1 MKLTDVHIHHY
12 KSLSSV
18 TLNLHPQVTVLVGP
32 NAAGKSNFVDALRFL
47 RDAAKDSLDHAV
59 VARGG
64 LTRIRQSS
72 TGRPFNIGLGIE
84 VLQSFDDHEDQP
96 GSYSLDIA
104 STGGNYRV
112 EREEVISHSEDYQ
125 HTDDEDGGTG
135 EWVLVTNNFLR
146 ERSGIVKDNDLER
159 LTLPEEMHD
168 QLALGT
174 TSDTFFFRAR
184 GELVHA
190 FIERWKFSSLY
201 PNTLRNLTTP
211 DADGAL
217 REDGSNWASVIRAA
231 RRTAKGKKM
240 LERVNEMMRVVLP
253 DFNEVSVT
261 TAGSYLVPNFKFG
274 NDKSNTRTFDPVQLS
289 DGTLRIFG
297 ILLSLYQNPAP
308 PLIVV
313 EEPEQTVQPGVLGM
327 LAEAFK
333 EVSEN
338 TQIIITTHSPQ
349 LIEHF
354 APENIRVVTMKDGLT
369 HIAPIKKSQQ
379 DAVRD
384 GLMGLGEFMSAEGL
398 QPELL

>member
-1 MKLTDVHIHHY
+1 MKLTNVSIHHY

-18 TLNLHPQVTVLVGP
+18 EVSLHPHVTVFVGP

-72 TGRPFNIGLGIE
+72 TGRPFNIGLGID
-84 VLQSFDDHEDQP
+84 VLQSFDTATEVP
-96 GSYSLDIA
+96 GRYVLDIA

-112 EREEVISHSEDYQ
+112 EREEAVSHSEDYRQ
-125 HTDDEDGGTG
+125 IGEDDKPTEELVLVPNSYLRDKQGGITEDGI
-135 EWVLVTNNFLR
+135 EVQ
-146 ERSGIVKDNDLER
+146 S
-159 LTLPEEMHD
+159 LPEEMHD

-174 TSDTFFFRAR
+174 LAENFLYLSR
-184 GELVHA
+184 GEELKE
-190 FIERWKFSSLY
+190 FMERWKFSSLY
-201 PNTLRNLTTP
+201 PNTLRTLTTP

-240 LERVNEMMRVVLP
+240 LERVNEMMRAVLP
-253 DFNEVSVT
+253 DFQEVSVT

-274 NDKSNTRTFDPVQLS
+274 SDKSSTRTFDPVQLS

-297 ILLSLYQNPAP
+297 ILLSLYQSPAP

-313 EEPEQTVQPGVLGM
+313 EEPEQTVQPGVLSM

-354 APENIRVVTMKDGLT
+354 SPEHIRVVTMTDGLT
-369 HIAPIKKSQQ
+369 QIAPIRKSQQ
-379 DAVRD
+379 EAVRQ
-384 GLMGLGEFMSAEGL
+384 GLMGLGEFMAAEGL
-398 QPELL
+398 QPDNP

>member
-1 MKLTDVHIHHY
+1 MKLTNVSIHHY

-18 TLNLHPQVTVLVGP
+18 DVKMHPQVTILVGP

-47 RDAAKDSLDHAV
+47 RDAAKDNLDHAV

-72 TGRPFNIGLGIE
+72 TGRPFNIGLGIDVVQE
-84 VLQSFDDHEDQP
+84 FDSLAPQP
-96 GSYSLDIA
+96 GRYVLDIA

-112 EREEVISHSEDYQ
+112 EREEAVCHFEDYRQ
-125 HTDDEDGGTG
+125 DDEDDPSTEKAVLEENGYTRDKQGNITEHG
-135 EWVLVTNNFLR
+135 E
-146 ERSGIVKDNDLER
+146 SAQA
-159 LTLPEEMHD
+159 LPEEMHD

-174 TSDTFFFRAR
+174 FGESFFFTPR
-184 GELVHA
+184 GDALKA

-201 PNTLRNLTTP
+201 PNTLRMLTTP

-231 RRTAKGKKM
+231 RRTTRGKKM
-240 LERVNEMMRVVLP
+240 LDRVNEMMRAVLP
-253 DFNEVSVT
+253 DFQEVSVT

-274 NDKSNTRTFDPVQLS
+274 NDKSSVRTFDPVQLS

-297 ILLSLYQNPAP
+297 ILLSLYQSPAP
-308 PLIVV
+308 PLVV
-313 EEPEQTVQPGVLGM
+313 IEEPEQTVQPGVLGM

-354 APENIRVVTMKDGLT
+354 LPENIRVVTMTDGLT
-369 HIAPIKKSQQ
+369 HITPIRKSQQ
-379 DAVRD
+379 EAVGQ
-384 GLMGLGEFMSAEGL
+384 GLMGLGEFMAAEGL
-398 QPELL
+398 QPDYS